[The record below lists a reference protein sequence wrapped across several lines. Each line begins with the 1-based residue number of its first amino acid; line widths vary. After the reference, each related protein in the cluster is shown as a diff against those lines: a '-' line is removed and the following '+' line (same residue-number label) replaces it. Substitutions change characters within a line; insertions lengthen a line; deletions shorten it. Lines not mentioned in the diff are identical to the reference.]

1 MVQATGRPR
10 GVGRSLQ
17 RKRSSETMAPI
28 EAHGLRKV
36 FGTTVALDG
45 IDLRVEEGRILGLIG
60 PNGAGK
66 TTALNAILG
75 LTSYEGQLTVL
86 GRDPWNARD
95 QLMRDVSFIADVAVL
110 PRWIRVSQL
119 LDYVAGVHP
128 RFDRAKAEAFL
139 AKTTIK
145 RTSKVRQLSKGMVA
159 QLHLALV
166 MAIDAKLLVLDEPT
180 LGLDILYRKQF
191 YDSLLNDYF
200 DKTRTIVVTTHQVEE
215 VQDVLTD
222 LMFIDRGK
230 IALEC
235 SMEEFESRYLEVMVN
250 PEHVVAARALKPIH
264 ERPVFGRS
272 VLLFDGANREEV
284 AALGEVRR
292 PSIADLFVAVMS
304 REPAAIR
311 ETK

>member
-1 MVQATGRPR
+1 
-10 GVGRSLQ
+10 
-17 RKRSSETMAPI
+17 MACI
-28 EAHGLRKV
+28 EARGLRKV

-75 LTSYEGQLTVL
+75 LTSYEGELKVL
-86 GRDPWNARD
+86 GRDPWSAREE
-95 QLMRDVSFIADVAVL
+95 LMRDVSFIADVAVL

-119 LDYVAGVHP
+119 LEYVAGVHP
-128 RFDRAKAEAFL
+128 RFDRAKAERFL
-139 AKTTIK
+139 SKTTIK
-145 RTSKVRQLSKGMVA
+145 RTNKVRQLSKGMVA

-191 YDSLLNDYF
+191 YNSLLNDYF
-200 DKTRTIVVTTHQVEE
+200 DGTRTIIVTTHQVEE

-222 LMFIDRGK
+222 LMFINRGR
-230 IALEC
+230 IVLEC
-235 SMEEFESRYLEVMVN
+235 SMEEFESRYFEVMVN
-250 PEHVVAARALKPIH
+250 PENVAAARALKPMH

-272 VLLFDGANREEV
+272 VLLFDHIGREQL
-284 AALGEVRR
+284 AGLGDVRT

-304 REPAAIR
+304 NNEGQPPSHEATARQGSQRSEVREIN
-311 ETK
+311 E